1 LILPAIVEAKL
12 VAYYL
17 TRDRYDPC
25 VIRDA
30 GLLSVVT
37 AMTLKRG
44 LSRAFDDRVTLAWL
58 MPMRFKTSH
67 NVQVIR
73 CEVT

>member
-1 LILPAIVEAKL
+1 MILPAIVEAGL

-37 AMTLKRG
+37 AIALKRG
-44 LSRAFDDRVTLAWL
+44 LSGLLIIGLRWRD
-58 MPMRFKTSH
+58 
-67 NVQVIR
+67 
-73 CEVT
+73 